1 MNLILNV
8 IDVFLHLDAHL
19 NTVIQTYGVWTYALL
34 FFVIFLETGFVVT
47 PFLPGDS
54 LLFAAGTF
62 AATGAF
68 HLPSLIV
75 LLFVAAVLGDTAN
88 YWIGHQVGPRVFRE
102 NYRFLNRQHLERTQD
117 FYERHGGKTIF
128 LARFIPIIRTF
139 APFVAGIGT
148 MSYGRFLAYNFFGA
162 LVWTTGLTL
171 VGYFFGNIPFIKH
184 NFSIAIMVII
194 LISVTPMIFE
204 FLRHRIRSRKDLSP
218 EATIGDP
225 AANQETTG

>member
-1 MNLILNV
+1 MNLILTLV
-8 IDVFLHLDAHL
+8 DVFLHLDKHL
-19 NTVIQTYGVWTYALL
+19 SDVIQAYGIWTYALL

-68 HLPSLIV
+68 HLPSLIL
-75 LLFVAAVLGDTAN
+75 LLFAAAVLGDTAN
-88 YWIGHQVGPRVFRE
+88 YWIGHQLGPRVFRE
-102 NYRFLNRQHLERTQD
+102 NYRLLNRKHLERTRE

-139 APFVAGIGT
+139 APFVAGIGA
-148 MSYGRFLAYNFFGA
+148 MSYARFLAYNFFGG
-162 LVWTTGLTL
+162 LVWTTTLTL
-171 VGYFFGNIPFIKH
+171 AGYFFGNIPFIKR

-194 LISVTPMIFE
+194 LISVAPMIVE
-204 FLRHRIRSRKDLSP
+204 YIRHRVRARGQSP
-218 EATIGDP
+218 T
-225 AANQETTG
+225 ETTLGEPATDQE